1 MRRLGTNR
9 QRASAAL
16 RPVLP
21 LSAGRLRLGLHPR
34 PPVSASRSQA
44 GPVWTQGLPGG
55 AAWAGGGRGAGG
67 RQGEGGRRPG
77 CGESRRSDE
86 VAVAGAETAAGG
98 RDTCATVSAG
108 GALGRLL
115 CGGSRGGSGI
125 INIIIRCFNTSASF
139 SFHNNP
145 VGGSNKPHFPARK
158 QRVERAARDA
168 QPGLDGIGRMLER
181 DRKSCDRTALL
192 QTLQVGRGG
201 LGSQQ
206 QEQTRPPLWGARGP
220 PYCRN
225 PRTSFDDLRGA
236 GRKLKNSKRHPC
248 GRNGV
253 RVIGG
258 PLPVCQPFPGCPS
271 PPAPWLRVGG
281 CLCWAGAAPGPASAT
296 CSPPPLR
303 LGQALSSPLPRM
315 GKLRHRAADRLDR
328 GLAAGV
334 GCGPAASHGSWASVL
349 TLCLCGLARPPD
361 LGLPR
366 RGPL

>member
-1 MRRLGTNR
+1 M
-9 QRASAAL
+9 
-16 RPVLP
+16 
-21 LSAGRLRLGLHPR
+21 
-34 PPVSASRSQA
+34 
-44 GPVWTQGLPGG
+44 
-55 AAWAGGGRGAGG
+55 
-67 RQGEGGRRPG
+67 
-77 CGESRRSDE
+77 
-86 VAVAGAETAAGG
+86 AVAGAETAAGG

-181 DRKSCDRTALL
+181 DRKSRNRTALL

-220 PYCRN
+220 PHCRN

-258 PLPVCQPFPGCPS
+258 PLPVRQPFPGCPS

-281 CLCWAGAAPGPASAT
+281 CLCWAEAAPGPASAT
-296 CSPPPLR
+296 CSPPPPC

-315 GKLRHRAADRLDR
+315 GKLRHRAADGLDR

-334 GCGPAASHGSWASVL
+334 GCGPAASHGSWAPVL
-349 TLCLCGLARPPD
+349 TLCLCGPARPPD
-361 LGLPR
+361 PGLPR